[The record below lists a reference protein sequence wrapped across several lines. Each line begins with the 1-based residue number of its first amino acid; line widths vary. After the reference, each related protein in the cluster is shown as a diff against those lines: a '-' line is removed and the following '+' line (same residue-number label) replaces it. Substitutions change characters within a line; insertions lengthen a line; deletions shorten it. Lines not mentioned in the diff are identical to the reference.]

1 MSSDYLLPSADRRL
15 SRWIE
20 IQGRVAPTLTET
32 APSVVIS
39 RRYGCQGFP
48 IANKLKE
55 ILDAEDKGEW
65 TIFDRQLIEVISKEE
80 GIPQKL
86 LMESIN
92 QEETH
97 HILSSFFPA
106 EIEQNDYYELMA
118 RYIVNIARKGN
129 AIIVGRG
136 AEFLTKDLHN
146 CFRFRIDADQDF
158 RINNMAQ
165 TNRVSHDEAKKM
177 VEENED
183 VMEKF
188 IADHFSLKVGE
199 LQDYDALF
207 NNTAH
212 GADYIAYAIAGY
224 LKPFKS

>member
-15 SRWIE
+15 SRWME
-20 IQGRVAPTLTET
+20 IQGRLAPTKQEEGKTII
-32 APSVVIS
+32 IS

-48 IANKLKE
+48 VANRLKE
-55 ILDAEDKGEW
+55 ILDAEGKGEW
-65 TIFDRQLIEVISKEE
+65 TIFDRQLIELISKEE
-80 GIPQKL
+80 GIPQKVL
-86 LMESIN
+86 LESIN

-97 HILSSFFPA
+97 NILSSFFPA
-106 EIEQNDYYELMA
+106 ETEQNDYYEMMA
-118 RYIVNIARKGN
+118 RYIVNIARKGH

-158 RINNMAQ
+158 RIKNMALV
-165 TNRVSHDEAKKM
+165 NKVSFDQAKKL

-188 IADHFSLKVGE
+188 IAEHFSLKVGE
-199 LQDYDALF
+199 LADYDAIF
-207 NNTAH
+207 NNAAH
-212 GADYIAYAIAGY
+212 GANHIAQAMAGY
-224 LKPFKS
+224 LKE